1 VTGPRHRLRYVL
13 DPDVIDTVKHDRFHR
28 RRLLSMVAHG
38 RIDLTL
44 LLTHAFT
51 LEQLPEAYELFS
63 RQADGVLKVGIYPAA
78 CPTHEHP
85 SGTPSMPSA
94 ER

>member
-1 VTGPRHRLRYVL
+1 VTGPRHRLRYLL

-38 RIDLTL
+38 RTDLTP

-63 RQADGVLKVGIYPAA
+63 RQSDGVLKVGIYPAGV
-78 CPTHEHP
+78 PH
-85 SGTPSMPSA
+85 SRTPVRDTVDA
-94 ER
+94 QC